1 MSGLFSVPID
11 LRVSMSNIETLQ
23 ILTDMYF
30 KGVLEGK
37 ATIAITASG
46 ACLLFTDPKDVT
58 YVELDNAI
66 INEYCQSVTAL
77 QRQLSAVS
85 FTSQDHTHTLNG
97 YFHNGTSIATNS
109 ISNATIA
116 PGSWSNNSSG
126 TA

>member
-85 FTSQDHTHTLNG
+85 FTSQDHALNG
-97 YFHNGTSIATNS
+97 YFHNGTGIATTS
-109 ISNATIA
+109 LSNATIA